1 MSYLK
6 LYDKRFNRANQAFK
20 KAGTKTE
27 EFIHIRAQV
36 KALDAY
42 KNGFK
47 H

>member
-1 MSYLK
+1 MSYFR

-20 KAGTKTE
+20 KAGTKE
-27 EFIHIRAQV
+27 EELIYIRAQIR
-36 KALDAY
+36 ALDAY

>member
-1 MSYLK
+1 MSYFRLH
-6 LYDKRFNRANQAFK
+6 DKRFNRANQAFK
-20 KAGTKTE
+20 KAGTKE
-27 EFIHIRAQV
+27 SEFKYIRAQV